1 MKFMR
6 DAARH
11 LSDLRGAG
19 AEHFGL
25 GRSLASEDDAN
36 SKWVGGD

>member
-11 LSDLRGAG
+11 LSDLRGG
-19 AEHFGL
+19 AEYFGL
-25 GRSLASEDDAN
+25 GRSPASEDDAN